1 MRMSGDK
8 KGMQTAEWILNRL
21 TEWGVHRIYG
31 YPGDGI
37 NAFLGALARVEN
49 HDPFFVQTRHEEMA
63 AFMACAHSKFTG
75 EIGVCLATGGPGAI
89 HLIYG
94 PYDANP
100 DNPAGLAIVRP
111 QQRPTGRAHYQQAT
125 VLEQPFED
133 C

>member
-1 MRMSGDK
+1 MRGDNTTLCRLLSGSS
-8 KGMQTAEWILNRL
+8 NRL

-75 EIGVCLATGGPGAI
+75 EIGVAWRRA
-89 HLIYG
+89 
-94 PYDANP
+94 DR
-100 DNPAGLAIVRP
+100 VRS
-111 QQRPTGRAHYQQAT
+111 T
-125 VLEQPFED
+125 
-133 C
+133 